1 MAHEYPFSLSVGE
14 HTLDGVVHPS
24 AIDGRRPAVILC
36 HGFKGFMEWGFFPHL
51 ARLLSNR
58 GFCVFRF
65 NFSGSGMKPGDEL
78 VSNPEAFRAA
88 TFTKDLQE
96 LRAVIQAVGHIAPE
110 SADSERVGIVGHSRG
125 GGIALLAAGLDDSPI
140 EALVTWSA
148 VSTFDRLPPEVVENW
163 RSEGVVPIVNG
174 RTGQELLV
182 GIEVLRDLEAHTDD
196 LDLPGAA
203 QRRSVPWL
211 IIHGR
216 DDETVPLSE
225 AELLYSVAAPPTELH
240 SIARADHTFGARHP
254 FVGPNPLLTEAM
266 NATQA
271 WLRRYLAPPPE
282 RA

>member
-1 MAHEYPFSLSVGE
+1 VTHEYPFSLSVGE
-14 HTLDGVVHPS
+14 RTLNGIVHPS
-24 AIDGRRPAVILC
+24 PINGRRPAVILC

-78 VSNPEAFRAA
+78 VSDPEAFRAA
-88 TFTKDLQE
+88 TFTKDLEE
-96 LRAVIQAVGHIAPE
+96 LRAVIQAVGHLAPE
-110 SADSERVGIVGHSRG
+110 WADSKRVGIVGHSRG
-125 GGIALLAAGLDDSPI
+125 GGIALLAAAHDDSRI
-140 EALVTWSA
+140 ETLVTWAA
-148 VSTFDRLPPEVVENW
+148 VSTFDRLPPEVVEEW
-163 RSEGVVPIVNG
+163 RSGGVVPIVNG

-182 GIEVLRDLEAHTDD
+182 GVEVLHDLEDHADE
-196 LDLPGAA
+196 LDLPDAA
-203 QRRSVPWL
+203 RRRSAPWL

-216 DDETVPLSE
+216 DDETVPVAE
-225 AELLYSVAAPPTELH
+225 AELLHSAAAPPTELH
-240 SIARADHTFGARHP
+240 AIAGADHTFGARHP

-282 RA
+282 PV